1 MRETSF
7 GYATDAEG
15 HMDFRHKLPLGSEHW
30 GAAAADGQMGQI
42 VKLYF
47 DWISTD
53 DNEWL
58 RRQWPAAKRA
68 LTYAW
73 RPGGWDEHKSGVM
86 DGVQH
91 NTYDVEFYG
100 PNSMCSTWYLA
111 ALRAMGRMADAM
123 GDPGLARDCD
133 RIFQQGSKWIDT
145 NLFNGEYYIQQIR
158 GIPLDK
164 IATGLREGMGSK
176 DTMNPQFQVGDGC
189 FCDQLIG
196 QLMATISGLGDLLD
210 PVQIGKTLQSIYRY
224 NYKGSLAHHASVQR
238 VYALN
243 DEAGLVIV
251 DFTKGSR
258 PEVPMPYYAEIWSG
272 LEYSVAALM
281 ISRGMADKGVEIIRS
296 TRNRYDGEK
305 ANPYDETEYGRHYTR
320 PMASWAAIPVL
331 SGFRYD
337 ARAQSMILLP
347 RVNSASFRCF
357 WSTPGAWGNFEVT
370 SHALTL
376 TPAVGAVSLKQL
388 TIPSAF
394 KSALGDLKVTSAG
407 RTIALTAA
415 SSDAG
420 VLLQFSSSIEV
431 DSNNPLRVQA

>member
-1 MRETSF
+1 
-7 GYATDAEG
+7 
-15 HMDFRHKLPLGSEHW
+15 
-30 GAAAADGQMGQI
+30 
-42 VKLYF
+42 
-47 DWISTD
+47 
-53 DNEWL
+53 
-58 RRQWPAAKRA
+58 
-68 LTYAW
+68 
-73 RPGGWDEHKSGVM
+73 M

-123 GDPGLARDCD
+123 DDPGLARDCD
-133 RIFQQGSKWIDT
+133 RIFQQGSKWIDA
-145 NLFNGEYYIQQIR
+145 NLFNGEYYVQQIR

-176 DTMNPQFQVGDGC
+176 DTMDPQFQVGDGC

-210 PVQIGKTLQSIYRY
+210 PVQIDKTLQSIYRY
-224 NYKGSLAHHASVQR
+224 NYKRSLAHHASVQR

-281 ISRGMADKGVEIIRS
+281 ISHGMADKGVEIIRS
-296 TRNRYDGEK
+296 TRSRYDGEK

-331 SGFRYD
+331 SGFLYD
-337 ARAQSMILLP
+337 ARAQSISLLP
-347 RVNSASFRCF
+347 RINTASFRCF
-357 WSTPGAWGNFEVT
+357 WSTPSAWGNFEVT
-370 SHALTL
+370 PHALTL

-388 TIPSAF
+388 TIPSTF
-394 KSALGDLKVTSAG
+394 KSALGSLKATSAG
-407 RTIALTAA
+407 RTIAHTAA

-431 DSNNPLRVQA
+431 DSNNPLCVQA